1 MVLGLRSQQRVP
13 GSQPMTPTGLRP
25 QMQGPYL
32 QTDGTAYYNQQK
44 AGVPA
49 MENSHVNQ
57 LRNGEQNSLDSK
69 FHEAAETEKKV
80 QFFVYVLEN

>member
-1 MVLGLRSQQRVP
+1 MVLGLRSQQGVP

-32 QTDGTAYYNQQK
+32 QTDGTMHYNQQK
-44 AGVPA
+44 ARVPA

-57 LRNGEQNSLDSK
+57 LSNGEQNSLDSES
-69 FHEAAETEKKV
+69 HEAAETEKKV
-80 QFFVYVLEN
+80 QFFVYVPEN